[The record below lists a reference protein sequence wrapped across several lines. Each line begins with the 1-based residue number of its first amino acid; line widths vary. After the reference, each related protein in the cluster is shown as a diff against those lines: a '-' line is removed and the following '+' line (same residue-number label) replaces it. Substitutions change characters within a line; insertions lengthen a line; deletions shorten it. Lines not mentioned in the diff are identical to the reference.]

1 MIRMKLDTD
10 PQINS
15 EFLLYQAPDGK
26 ARIQV
31 RLQSG
36 TLWMTQKQ
44 IAELY
49 QISVPTTAHH
59 IRNVLSTH
67 ELDEDATV
75 RSYLIVASEGT
86 RSVERRLAH
95 YALDMVLAV
104 GYRVRSHRGTQFRQW
119 ATEQIKTYL
128 TKGFLMD
135 DTRLKHGADDDYFD
149 ELLARIRDIRSSERN
164 LWRKVQDI
172 YTTSID
178 YDPKQPVSHAFF
190 ATLQNKM
197 HFAAHKQTAAEV
209 IFNRANASSPHMGL
223 TSWKSAERGGD
234 IRPSDTAI
242 AKNYLDETEIKVL
255 NLIVSQY
262 LDFAEL
268 QALERNPMTM
278 ADWVERLDGFL
289 QAARRELLS
298 HAGAVSHT
306 DALAKARLE
315 FEKFENQRALSRMDA
330 SLELPA
336 PPNFKKK
343 HT

>member
-1 MIRMKLDTD
+1 MKMSADG
-10 PQINS
+10 

-44 IAELY
+44 LAQLY
-49 QISVPTTAHH
+49 QVSVPAITQH
-59 IRNVLSTH
+59 IRHILSEG
-67 ELDEDATV
+67 ELETEATV
-75 RSYLIVASEGT
+75 KSYLIVAPEAT
-86 RSVERRLAH
+86 RSVERRIAH
-95 YALDMVLAV
+95 YSLDMVLAV

-135 DTRLKHGADDDYFD
+135 DTRLKHAADDDYFD
-149 ELLARIRDIRSSERN
+149 ELLSRIRDIRSSERN

-178 YDPKQPVSHAFF
+178 YDPKVDVSQAFF

-197 HFAAHKQTAAEV
+197 HFAAHKQTAAEL
-209 IFNRANASSPHMGL
+209 IYSRANASSPHMGL
-223 TSWKSAERGGD
+223 TSWKEAERGGD
-234 IRPSDTAI
+234 IRSADIAV

-268 QALERNPMTM
+268 QALERRPMTM
-278 ADWVERLDGFL
+278 KDWVASLEGFL
-289 QAARRELLS
+289 QAARRELLP
-298 HAGAVSHT
+298 HAGLVSHEV
-306 DALAKARLE
+306 ALTKAREE
-315 FEKFENQRALSRMDA
+315 FERFQMQRAQLTLDT
-330 SLELPA
+330 LPELPKLA
-336 PPNFKKK
+336 SKRK
-343 HT
+343 

>member
-1 MIRMKLDTD
+1 
-10 PQINS
+10 
-15 EFLLYQAPDGK
+15 
-26 ARIQV
+26 
-31 RLQSG
+31 
-36 TLWMTQKQ
+36 MTQKQ
-44 IAELY
+44 LAELY
-49 QISVPTTAHH
+49 QVSVPAITQH
-59 IRNVLSTH
+59 IRNILSAG
-67 ELDEDATV
+67 ELETEATV
-75 RSYLIVASEGT
+75 KSYLIVAPEAT
-86 RSVERRLAH
+86 RSVERRIAH
-95 YALDMVLAV
+95 YSLDMVLAV

-135 DTRLKHGADDDYFD
+135 DTRLKHGEDDDYFD

-178 YDPKQPVSHAFF
+178 YDPRNDVSQAFF

-209 IFNRANASSPHMGL
+209 IYNRANASSPHMGL
-223 TSWKSAERGGD
+223 TSWKNAERGGEV
-234 IRPSDTAI
+234 RQADTTI

-268 QALERNPMTM
+268 QAIERTPMTM
-278 ADWVERLDGFL
+278 RDWVASLDGFL

-298 HAGAVSHT
+298 HSGQVSHSE
-306 DALAKARLE
+306 ALNKAKLE
-315 FEKFENQRALSRMDA
+315 FEQFQLQRGAIGLDS
-330 SLELPA
+330 
-336 PPNFKKK
+336 PPEIPKITVKKK
-343 HT
+343 